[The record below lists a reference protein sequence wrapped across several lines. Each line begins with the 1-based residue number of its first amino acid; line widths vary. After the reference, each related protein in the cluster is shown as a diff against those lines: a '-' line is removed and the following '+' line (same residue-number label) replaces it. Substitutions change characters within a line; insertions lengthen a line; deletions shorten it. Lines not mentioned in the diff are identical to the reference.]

1 MVEKMYHS
9 KPDQRS
15 VRSRQMIYDGLVK
28 LIDEKNFAS
37 ITVTDLVK
45 AAKVGR
51 TTFYRN
57 FEEIEDVLWM
67 RCDQVVEG
75 FITYLLDYRLNHP
88 SEPVTNMLKPV
99 LHYFYQH
106 SEMIEMLMKARR
118 VHIFEEIFRSRVEPF
133 KPMFLAYFGIDE
145 DYVDYLLVM
154 RIGAI
159 TKILTHWIAT
169 GKKQTPDELAD
180 KLGAISHDMSAF
192 KQFL

>member
-1 MVEKMYHS
+1 MYNRTQ
-9 KPDQRS
+9 DQRS
-15 VRSRQMIYDGLVK
+15 IRSRQMLYDGLAM
-28 LIDEKNFAS
+28 LIHQKNFTA

-75 FITYLLDYRLNHP
+75 FITYLIEYRQNHP
-88 SEPVTNMLKPV
+88 TEPFTTMLKPV

-106 SEMIEMLMKARR
+106 SEMIELLMKAKR

-133 KPMFLAYFGIDE
+133 KSMFLAYYDMDE
-145 DYVDYLLVM
+145 VYVDYILVM
-154 RIGAI
+154 RIGGI
-159 TKILTHWIAT
+159 TKILTHWIET
-169 GKKQTPDELAD
+169 GKKQTPDELAE
-180 KLGAISHDMSAF
+180 KLGPISTDMSAF
-192 KQFL
+192 RRFF